1 MHLLLASAT
10 VSVTV
15 STGLLPDASSMLH
28 AFGPWVLAGIALL
41 IFIESGVLFPFLP
54 GDSLLVTAAILAG
67 PLGIA
72 PWQVIAVGIPA
83 AVLGDQVGYWL
94 GRRFGRRLFR
104 DDARVL
110 RTSRLEETERFFAR
124 YGGVSLI
131 LGRFVPIVRTYV
143 PLVAGTARLPYRRF
157 LLWNVIGAV
166 TWVCG
171 MTAVG
176 LLLGGI
182 PGIVDNIDLLM
193 IVIVLVSVVPV
204 AIGGVRGMI
213 RTRRRRAQDAA
224 TDLDPAGA
232 SVSSVGDAAS
242 SVGDAASSVGDA
254 AASVGDAASSVGGV
268 AASAGGQAGVPRR

>member
-10 VSVTV
+10 VSA
-15 STGLLPDASSMLH
+15 GLLPDATSMLH

-83 AVLGDQVGYWL
+83 AVLGDQVGYAL
-94 GRRFGRRLFR
+94 GRRFGRRLFS

-110 RTSRLEETERFFAR
+110 RTARLEETERFFAR
-124 YGGVSLI
+124 YGGVSLV

-157 LLWNVIGAV
+157 LLWNAIGAV

-182 PGIVDNIDLLM
+182 PGVVDNIDLLM
-193 IVIVLVSVVPV
+193 IVIVLISVAPV
-204 AIGGVRGMI
+204 VLSGVRGLI
-213 RTRRRRAQDAA
+213 RARRRAAQDAA
-224 TDLDPAGA
+224 TDA
-232 SVSSVGDAAS
+232 
-242 SVGDAASSVGDA
+242 
-254 AASVGDAASSVGGV
+254 
-268 AASAGGQAGVPRR
+268 